1 MKTYTLY
8 LDESETNKN
17 QNLHAYA
24 IGGIIVE
31 NTYHTTTLIPKIN
44 QVKQKIWS
52 DLTGYQN
59 IILHEKEVKD
69 AKFFLHK

>member
-31 NTYHTTTLIPKIN
+31 ILTILQHSFPKLIKSSRKYG
-44 QVKQKIWS
+44 Q
-52 DLTGYQN
+52 T
-59 IILHEKEVKD
+59 
-69 AKFFLHK
+69 